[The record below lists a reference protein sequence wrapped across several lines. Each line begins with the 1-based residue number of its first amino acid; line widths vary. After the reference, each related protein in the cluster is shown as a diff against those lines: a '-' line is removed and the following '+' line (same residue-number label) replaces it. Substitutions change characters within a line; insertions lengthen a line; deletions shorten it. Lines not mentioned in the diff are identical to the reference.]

1 MNEVHPAQ
9 GRKIGKNKN
18 MTKRKS
24 SPTLVLGK
32 IFS

>member
-1 MNEVHPAQ
+1 MNQVHPAQ
-9 GRKIGKNKN
+9 GRKIGKKKN
-18 MTKRKS
+18 MTKLKS